1 MVGTQLGWLSLYIV
15 QMCIVLNKLENP
27 LGADRSVLHHFKL
40 KNPTVVM
47 H

>member
-1 MVGTQLGWLSLYIV
+1 MIGTQLGWLCLYIV
-15 QMCIVLNKLENP
+15 QMYTVLNKLENP
-27 LGADRSVLHHFKL
+27 LGADRSVLHHFQL